1 MGVLRRL
8 LMRVLPIALLIAV
21 LFVGVSGGYG
31 RSSGSKAI
39 EESVQNSYQIFN
51 EPMGEKD
58 SNEPSLDIDSRI
70 DRKSMQRRRRK
81 PNQLSTLQNDSI
93 QYELFVQDIIGLFKR
108 LDSSDMNLLRWVK
121 LIEGGDCQGIS
132 PCNLEI
138 RDVNQESPSRNSSFL
153 GLSSKKYI
161 DRILLYVDNID
172 RNKVTDIEIFF
183 KTKRIQ
189 KFQVSKIHPMLT
201 DEKFVPIDGA
211 KQGNCDGPCTGGSR
225 VYLINTKMKHFPSS
239 QLDHMV
245 YIKVYVA
252 MIDGTNG
259 LSANPGFGSERLHSL
274 RLRTLVPRKI

>member
-1 MGVLRRL
+1 MSILRRL
-8 LMRVLPIALLIAV
+8 WVKVLPIALLIAV
-21 LFVGVSGGYG
+21 LFVDISEGYG

-39 EESVQNSYQIFN
+39 EESVQSSYQIFN
-51 EPMGEKD
+51 EMIREENP
-58 SNEPSLDIDSRI
+58 NEPLLDIDSRI
-70 DRKSMQRRRRK
+70 DRKSIQRRRRK
-81 PNQLSTLQNDSI
+81 SNQPSTLQNDSI

-121 LIEGGDCQGIS
+121 LIEGGDCKSSS

-138 RDVNQESPSRNSSFL
+138 RDVNQESPSRNSSFS
-153 GLSSKKYI
+153 GLSSRKYI
-161 DRILLYVDNID
+161 DRILLYVDNVD

-183 KTKRIQ
+183 KSKRIQ
-189 KFQVSKIHPMLT
+189 KFQVSKIHLMLT

-211 KQGNCDGPCTGGSR
+211 QQGNCDGPCIGGSR

-245 YIKVYVA
+245 YIKMYVA
-252 MIDGTNG
+252 MTNGTNG
-259 LSANPGFGSERLHSL
+259 LSANPRFGPERLHSL